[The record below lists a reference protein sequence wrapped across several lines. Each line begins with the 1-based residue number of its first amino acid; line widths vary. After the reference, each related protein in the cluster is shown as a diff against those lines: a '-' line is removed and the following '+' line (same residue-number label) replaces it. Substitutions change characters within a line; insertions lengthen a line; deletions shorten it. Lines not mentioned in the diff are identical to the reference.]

1 MLDIVKNTN
10 DIQNQQTLVKE
21 KLQNKVEEVQ
31 KTIDEII
38 KGLVNYRDIYI
49 KRVEK
54 YLTDNQQSID
64 VMNNLISNLGPTL
77 EDYKELFSIINDL
90 NASD

>member
-64 VMNNLISNLGPTL
+64 VMNNLISNLRPTL